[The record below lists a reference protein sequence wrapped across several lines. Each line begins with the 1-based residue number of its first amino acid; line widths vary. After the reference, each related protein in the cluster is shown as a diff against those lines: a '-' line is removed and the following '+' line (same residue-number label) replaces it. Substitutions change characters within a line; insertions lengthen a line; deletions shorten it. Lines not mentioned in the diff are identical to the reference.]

1 MQQLNI
7 GIFGFGC
14 VGQGLYYA
22 IENSTGFTTTIKKIV
37 VKNENKE
44 RSLDAKYFSFDK
56 NDILND
62 DNINV
67 VVELIDDADE
77 AYSIVSAALKKGK
90 HVVTANKKMLG
101 LHMAELIALKNK
113 YNVSLLYEASACGSI
128 PIIRTLEEYFDNE
141 ELNRVSG
148 IFNGTTNY
156 ILTKTINE
164 GISYSEALKNAQEK
178 GFAETDPTNDVEG
191 FDAMYKTIIVALHAF
206 GVILNHNDLL
216 RFGITTL
223 QPNDILYAKENG
235 FTIKLVPT
243 INKLPREKLAAY
255 ILPKF
260 VPTENHLSKVDNEF
274 NAVLVEG
281 LISGEQFFMGRGA
294 GSHPTGAAVLSDISA
309 LSYGYAYDNKKM
321 HQDDKPTFTNDVA
334 IKVFVSSKEK
344 AVLDK
349 IILANIEE
357 QVDSINYC
365 YKIGEIKVSELKE
378 LLDDELRKQVF
389 LANI

>member
-14 VGQGLYYA
+14 VGQGLYFA
-22 IENSTGFTTTIKKIV
+22 IKNSTGFTTTIKKIV
-37 VKNENKE
+37 VKNKDKQ
-44 RSLDAKYFSFDK
+44 RSIDTNYFSFDK
-56 NDILND
+56 KDILEND
-62 DNINV
+62 EINV

-77 AYSIVSAALKKGK
+77 AFNIVSAAIRKGK

-101 LHMAELIALKNK
+101 LHMEELLALKNEF
-113 YNVSLLYEASACGSI
+113 NVSLLYEASACGSI

-141 ELNRVSG
+141 ELECVSG

-164 GISYSEALKNAQEK
+164 NISYDEALKNAQAK
-178 GFAETDPTNDVEG
+178 GFAETDPTSDVDG
-191 FDAMYKTIIVALHAF
+191 FDAMYKTIILSLHAF
-206 GVILNHNDLL
+206 GVILKHKDLL

-223 QPNDILYAKENG
+223 QPNDILFAKENG
-235 FTIKLVPT
+235 YSIKLVPT
-243 INKLPREKLAAY
+243 IKQLAAGKIAAY

-260 VPTENHLSKVDNEF
+260 VTTENHLSKVENEF
-274 NAVLVEG
+274 NGVLIEG

-321 HQDDKPTFTNDVA
+321 KQHNKPVFTNDVT
-334 IKVFVSSKEK
+334 IKVFVSSIYNDI
-344 AVLDK
+344 LDK
-349 IILANIEE
+349 INLSNIEKE
-357 QVDSINYC
+357 FKTPEYS
-365 YKIGEIKVSELKE
+365 YKIGEVNVEELMKVLNEK
-378 LLDDELRKQVF
+378 LRNQIF
-389 LANI
+389 IAAI

>member
-37 VKNENKE
+37 VKDKNKK

-56 NDILND
+56 KDILED
-62 DNINV
+62 DDINV

-77 AYSIVSAALKKGK
+77 AFNIVKAAIKKGK
-90 HVVTANKKMLG
+90 HVVTANKKMLA
-101 LHMAELIALKNK
+101 LHLQELLALKNE

-141 ELNRVSG
+141 ELESVSG

-156 ILTKTINE
+156 ILTKTIND
-164 GISYSEALKNAQEK
+164 GLFYADALKNAQEK
-178 GFAETDPTNDVEG
+178 GFAETDPTSDVEG
-191 FDAMYKTIIVALHAF
+191 FDAMYKTIILSLHAF
-206 GVILNHNDLL
+206 GVILNHQELL

-223 QPNDILYAKENG
+223 QPNDILFAKENS
-235 FTIKLVPT
+235 FSIKLVPT
-243 INKLPREKLAAY
+243 IKKLADGKLAAY

-260 VPTENHLSKVDNEF
+260 LPKENHLSKVDNEF
-274 NAVLVEG
+274 NGVLVKG

-321 HQDDKPTFTNDVA
+321 RQHDKPLFTNDVT
-334 IKVFVSSKEK
+334 IKVFVSSNDKTH
-344 AVLDK
+344 LDK
-349 IILANIEE
+349 IYLSTIEKE
-357 QVDSINYC
+357 FRWGDYS
-365 YKIGEIKVSELKE
+365 YKIGEITLSNLLKN
-378 LLDDELRKQVF
+378 LGDDVRKKIFV
-389 LANI
+389 ANI